1 MEKVFILFIYL
12 CLGHYASAGEYSAV
26 KDEKLFLQQYKSISG
41 EIKTLEADFVQE
53 KEIVLLTNKL
63 NSRGRMLFRSDNR
76 LKIEYLQPNVFVFS
90 MYDGK
95 ITIKDGERTTSSISI
110 KNNKLFEQISQITMR
125 AINGKLFDAKDFDTN
140 ILENE
145 NLYLIVLIPKSKE
158 LKQYYKK
165 MDLYINKETF
175 LIDKISMKET
185 SGDETV
191 MSFKNIKTN
200 NAISDEAF
208 LVD

>member
-1 MEKVFILFIYL
+1 MRKLLVLLIYL
-12 CLGHYASAGEYSAV
+12 CLAYYVSAGEYSAV

-76 LKIEYLQPNVFVFS
+76 LKIEYLQPNIFVFS

-95 ITIKDGERTTSSISI
+95 VTVKDGERAATSIST
-110 KNNKLFEQISQITMR
+110 KNNKLFAQISQITMR
-125 AINGKLFDAKDFDTN
+125 AINGKIFDTKDFDTN

-145 NLYLIVLIPKSKE
+145 RLYLIVLVPRSKE
-158 LKQYYKK
+158 LKQYYKE
-165 MDLYINKETF
+165 MNLYINKETF
-175 LIDKISMKET
+175 LIEKMAMKET

-191 MSFKNIKTN
+191 MNFNNIRTN

-208 LVD
+208 FVD